1 MEIRASKFL
10 NSMMVIFLDKEDEQY
25 KLLKPTF
32 KKHGWAF
39 KHDKNIFFDV
49 PTLKKNNIYDEHNI
63 LFMEA
68 HEVSHFIFNHK
79 QTSPQNEA
87 EADYGGTIL
96 CKSKKLTKSY
106 KIGLRNFKQR
116 NGVTFK
122 EFHVKYGTRLYK
134 YLNAHI

>member
-10 NSMMVIFLDKEDEQY
+10 TSMMCIFLDEDDEQY
-25 KLLKPTF
+25 TRLKPAF

-49 PTLKKNNIYDEHNI
+49 PTLRKNNIYDTDTI

-68 HEVSHFIFNHK
+68 HEVSHFIFKHK
-79 QTSPQNEA
+79 KTSIQNEA
-87 EADYGGTIL
+87 EADYGGIIL
-96 CKSKKLTKSY
+96 CKSKKLTMSY
-106 KIGLRNFKQR
+106 KTGLRNFKER
-116 NGVTFK
+116 NNVTFK
-122 EFHVKYGTRLYK
+122 EFQKKYGTRLNK